1 MTRKVHGF
9 ADVDESL
16 GKNYDFFIFRT
27 VIDVRPTGVVV
38 PLNDPNYIDN
48 VTLPVTIKGNTY
60 TTAAAY
66 NAALNSQRLFNL
78 LIETI
83 SLRGQPVIVGEVFEV
98 QQFSPDPQ
106 LPITG
111 SASFTTP
118 YFVYNL
124 RFVLEHNQSWDP
136 EELMD
141 ALDGIGLGT
150 PATTFVKSTAIN
162 TTNIYV
168 GNFEF

>member
-27 VIDVRPTGVVV
+27 VIDIRPTGVIV

-48 VTLPVTIKGNTY
+48 VTLPVTIKGVTY

-83 SLRGQPVIVGEVFEV
+83 SLRGQPVIVGDVFV
-98 QQFSPDPQ
+98 VNQNAPDPQ
-106 LPITG
+106 LPITNTY
-111 SASFTTP
+111 SSP
-118 YFVYNL
+118 YDVYNL
-124 RFVLEHNQSWDP
+124 RFVVEHNQSWDP
-136 EELMD
+136 DELED
-141 ALDGIGLGT
+141 ALNGLGLGT
-150 PATTFVKSTAIN
+150 PATTFVKSSVPN

-168 GNFEF
+168 GNFVF